1 MSHMLTNR
9 IMSFRGD
16 AKGGKGATGTG
27 QRDGA
32 ERRESKRT
40 VQEVQEIFSASA
52 HDQRYFSR
60 G

>member
-1 MSHMLTNR
+1 
-9 IMSFRGD
+9 MSFRGD

-32 ERRESKRT
+32 EWRESKRT